1 MHRKMFIGVAL
12 IVVALSIPFLPAAHA
27 ATEDGTP
34 SISDTDMQIFNTF
47 IVEIEPDSDAS
58 IIYTDS
64 NLGSGSALLSEQ
76 ILGLESLSAQYVDD
90 PPVVPIESNEIDS
103 LTMPDP
109 VSMYASVFNV
119 TVFNFD
125 YSAGSSNGRVTS
137 LRFEVNKEDHRMVAI
152 SVVSEC
158 GEPILSFLH
167 YESSTIDILEGF
179 GDMVR
184 INGPHTLAKNYMHL
198 SNVMQYASRNIYAGS
213 NNRYYAALETAYLQM
228 ADYSQLIAH
237 ELEVNP
243 ALSSFNKETSTS
255 LTLLMDPTASG
266 SPNWW
271 ARWAIKTAIYLSL
284 VYAVYY
290 IWSLFANPS
299 AGVIVLAAVVAALYA
314 FGNIVL
320 GMAVDI
326 ITFGLR
332 VWAPSWG
339 WFWWIPETL
348 AWLIENA
355 GVLLFGGVVLAVKPV
370 VYGASWLAGL
380 FFVSI
385 WLFVDYLVEYVLD
398 YYWLFRDY

>member
-1 MHRKMFIGVAL
+1 MNRKMFIGVAL
-12 IVVALSIPFLPAAHA
+12 VVIALSITFLPAAHA
-27 ATEDGTP
+27 ATVESAP
-34 SISDTDMQIFNTF
+34 SVSDTDMQIFNTF

-64 NLGSGSALLSEQ
+64 SLGSGSALREQ
-76 ILGLESLSAQYVDD
+76 TLGLESSSALRRH
-90 PPVVPIESNEIDS
+90 PSVVPIRTNEIDS
-103 LTMPDP
+103 LTMSDP

-125 YSAGSSNGRVTS
+125 YSAGSSNGRVTA
-137 LRFEVNKEDHRMVAI
+137 LRFEVSKEDHRMVAI
-152 SVVSEC
+152 SVVSEY
-158 GEPILSFLH
+158 GEPVLSFLH
-167 YESSTIDILEGF
+167 YESSTNGILEGF
-179 GDMVR
+179 GDLVR

-213 NNRYYAALETAYLQM
+213 DNSYYAALEIAYLQM
-228 ADYSQLIAH
+228 ADYSKLIAH

-243 ALSSFNKETSTS
+243 ALSSFNKETSAS
-255 LTLLMDPTASG
+255 LTLLMDPTFSG

-284 VYAVYY
+284 AYAVYY
-290 IWSLFANPS
+290 IWSLIANPS
-299 AGVIVLAAVVAALYA
+299 AGLIVLAAVVAALYA

-326 ITFGLR
+326 ITLGLR

-339 WFWWIPETL
+339 WFWWVPETL

-355 GVLLFGGVVLAVKPV
+355 GVLLFGYVVLAVKPV
-370 VYGASWLAGL
+370 VYGVSGLAGL

-385 WLFVDYLVEYVLD
+385 WLFVDYGVEYVLD

>member
-1 MHRKMFIGVAL
+1 MNRKICIGIAL
-12 IVVALSIPFLPAAHA
+12 LIICLSIPFLPAAHA
-27 ATEDGTP
+27 TTEEHIQPQTE
-34 SISDTDMQIFNTF
+34 MQIFNIFT
-47 IVEIEPDSDAS
+47 VEVEPNSDES
-58 IIYTDS
+58 IIYTEQLRLD
-64 NLGSGSALLSEQ
+64 SALPSEQ
-76 ILGLESLSAQYVDD
+76 ILCFEDLSIQYIDN
-90 PPVVPIESNEIDS
+90 PSIVPIELNEIDS
-103 LTMPDP
+103 LTMSNPI
-109 VSMYASVFNV
+109 SMYVSVFNV
-119 TVFNFD
+119 TIFNFD
-125 YSAGSSNGRVTS
+125 YSTGSSNGRITS

-152 SVVSEC
+152 SVVGER
-158 GEPILSFLH
+158 GEPVLSFLH

-184 INGPHTLAKNYMHL
+184 IIGLHTLAKSYMHL
-198 SNVMQYASRNIYAGS
+198 ASVMQYASRNLYAGS
-213 NNRYYAALETAYLQM
+213 DNSYHIALEKVYLQM
-228 ADYSQLIAH
+228 AYYSKLIAQ

-243 ALSSFNKETSTS
+243 TLASFNKETSTS
-255 LTLLMDPTASG
+255 LTLLMDPTISE

-271 ARWAIKTAIYLSL
+271 ARFAIKTAIYLSL

-332 VWAPSWG
+332 IWAPSWG
-339 WFWWIPETL
+339 WFWWVPETL